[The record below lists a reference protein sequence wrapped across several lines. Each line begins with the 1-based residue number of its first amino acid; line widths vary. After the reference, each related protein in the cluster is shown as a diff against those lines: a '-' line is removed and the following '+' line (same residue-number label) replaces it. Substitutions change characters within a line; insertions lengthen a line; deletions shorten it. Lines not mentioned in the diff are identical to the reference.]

1 MPYRP
6 SLRAAAAAPHLR
18 YHARF
23 ALRLTFIIAIMTN
36 TADLSP
42 LGKNSAYRTDYAP
55 ELLFPIPRQGKRDE
69 LGLQGTLPFF
79 GVDIWNAYE
88 LSWLNMRGKPQVA
101 VAKITFPA
109 DSPNIIESK
118 SFKLYLNSFNQ
129 TRLANE
135 EALRSLMV
143 QDLSAAAGASV
154 HVVIT
159 LQEDFAKLEMGE
171 LEGLLLDR
179 LDIDVDNYAPQPQV
193 LKANFDDLPVEEVFI
208 SHLLKSN
215 CLVTGQPDWGS
226 VQISYAGPQIDQESL
241 LRYLIGF
248 REHNEFH
255 EQCVE
260 RIFTDILRHCK
271 PTQLAVYARYTRR
284 GGLDINPWRANY
296 STGIKPSNLR
306 NARQ

>member
-1 MPYRP
+1 
-6 SLRAAAAAPHLR
+6 
-18 YHARF
+18 
-23 ALRLTFIIAIMTN
+23 MTN

-42 LGKNSAYRTDYAP
+42 LGKTSAYQTQYAP
-55 ELLFPIPRQGKRDE
+55 DLLFPIPRQQKRDE
-69 LGLQGTLPFF
+69 LQLAGTLPFF

-101 VAKITFPA
+101 IATITAPA

-135 EALRSLMV
+135 EALLALLRE
-143 QDLSAAAGASV
+143 DLSNGFGAPV
-154 HVVIT
+154 HIVLTQPEAFDKV
-159 LQEDFAKLEMGE
+159 KMGE
-171 LEGLLLDR
+171 LDGLLLDR
-179 LDIDVDNYAPQPQV
+179 LDIDIDHYSPSPQ
-193 LKANFDDLPVEEVFI
+193 LLRSAGDEAPVEETLV

-215 CLVTGQPDWGS
+215 CLVTGQPDWAS
-226 VQISYAGPQIDQESL
+226 VQIKYVGPQIEEEGL

-260 RIFTDILRHCK
+260 RIFVDILRQCAPQK
-271 PTQLAVYARYTRR
+271 LAVYARYTRR
-284 GGLDINPWRANY
+284 GGLDINPWRSNF
-296 STGIKPSNLR
+296 SGGPPNNLR
-306 NARQ
+306 TARQ

>member
-1 MPYRP
+1 MSNSPEQ
-6 SLRAAAAAPHLR
+6 
-18 YHARF
+18 
-23 ALRLTFIIAIMTN
+23 
-36 TADLSP
+36 SP

-55 ELLFPIPRQGKRDE
+55 ELLFPIPRVGKRDE
-69 LGLQGTLPFF
+69 LGLSGTLPFF

-101 VAKITFPA
+101 VARFTVPA

-129 TRLANE
+129 TRLGGPD
-135 EALRSLMV
+135 ALRELLQ
-143 QDLSAAAGASV
+143 QDLSAATGANV
-154 HVVIT
+154 HVVLT
-159 LQEDFAKLEMGE
+159 MQEDFGKLEMGE

-179 LDIDVDNYAPQPQV
+179 LDIEVDNYSPQPAV
-193 LKANFDDLPVEEVFI
+193 LKAAFDEAPVEETLV

-241 LRYLIGF
+241 LKYLIGF

-260 RIFTDILRHCK
+260 RIFVDILRECRPSHL
-271 PTQLAVYARYTRR
+271 TVYARYTRR
-284 GGLDINPWRANY
+284 GGLDINPWRSNFTKA
-296 STGIKPSNLR
+296 GRPSNLR